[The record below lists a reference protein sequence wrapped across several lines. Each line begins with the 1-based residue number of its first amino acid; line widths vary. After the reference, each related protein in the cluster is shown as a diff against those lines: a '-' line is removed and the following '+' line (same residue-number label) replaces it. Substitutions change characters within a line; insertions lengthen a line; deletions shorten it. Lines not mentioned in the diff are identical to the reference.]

1 MDVGLWAELLGG
13 KRMEIV
19 TRMAN
24 PVSIEPFYKETLL
37 AIHIPNDRRAE
48 ALEKAYGL
56 AYDPDALYTIRIEK
70 RRKKRSLDAN
80 SYAWVL
86 IGKLAEKLKTSPTI
100 VYREIIKDCGTYMM
114 AQVLPKAAER
124 YMQVWEA
131 QGLGW
136 IAEDAGTS
144 PKGNKY
150 IRCFYGSSVY
160 DSAEMSRLI
169 DGLITECRE
178 QGIDT
183 LTPAEIEELKRTW
196 RA

>member
-1 MDVGLWAELLGG
+1 
-13 KRMEIV
+13 MEIV
-19 TRMAN
+19 TKMLD
-24 PVSIEPFYKETLL
+24 PISVDPLYKETLL
-37 AIHIPNDRRAE
+37 KIHLPNDRRAE

-56 AYDPDALYTIRIEK
+56 EFDPEAFYTVRIEK
-70 RRKKRSLDAN
+70 RRQKRSLDAN
-80 SYAWVL
+80 AYAWVL
-86 IGKLAEKLKTSPTI
+86 IGKLAEKLRTSSVA
-100 VYREIIKDCGTYMM
+100 VYRAIIKDCGTYMM
-114 AQVLPKAAER
+114 TQVLPEAAER
-124 YMQVWEA
+124 FARVWES

-136 IAEDAGTS
+136 IAEEAGTS

-150 IRCFYGSSVY
+150 LRCFYGSSVY

-169 DGLITECRE
+169 DGIITECRE